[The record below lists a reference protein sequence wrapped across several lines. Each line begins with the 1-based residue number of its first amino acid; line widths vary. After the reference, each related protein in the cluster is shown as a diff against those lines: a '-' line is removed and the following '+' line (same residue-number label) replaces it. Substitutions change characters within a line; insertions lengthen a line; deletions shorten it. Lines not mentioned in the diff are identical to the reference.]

1 MRARDSRCTSSVS
14 MFTWA
19 FVAFVSMSRP
29 FSKDLQMQISPLTL
43 YYMQMSAVRVCFVGG
58 VQPE

>member
-1 MRARDSRCTSSVS
+1 